1 MRTRRAAEAAVVF
14 LANMPELPSQELP
27 CGGVQ
32 CEVKG
37 AAKRAC
43 SMLAW
48 PVEDAAQAQASGH
61 CRVGRQGHC
70 QGGWSHTGV
79 EGGGGGHRAQGA
91 IATPETPVS
100 ELRPRTRARE
110 HVRTQRRREGSA
122 RLIRF
127 DGLLSAL
134 GIEGSPADTQM
145 PDMS

>member
-61 CRVGRQGHC
+61 CRVVGRVTARV
-70 QGGWSHTGV
+70 GGVTLEWRVGV
-79 EGGGGGHRAQGA
+79 EGTER
-91 IATPETPVS
+91 
-100 ELRPRTRARE
+100 R
-110 HVRTQRRREGSA
+110 VRSRHQRRQST
-122 RLIRF
+122 
-127 DGLLSAL
+127 S
-134 GIEGSPADTQM
+134 
-145 PDMS
+145 

>member
-14 LANMPELPSQELP
+14 LVNMPELPSQELP

-61 CRVGRQGHC
+61 CRVVGRVTARVG
-70 QGGWSHTGV
+70 GV